1 MKNPQTILVVDD
13 DHELRSGLK
22 TVLQQRGFR
31 TLEADDGMAAQ
42 RMIDGHRP
50 DLVILDMM
58 MPRWGG
64 FMLLE
69 QFQGKADAPPFIMI
83 TASEGDK
90 NKAYAEQAGVVDFI
104 RKPFSMERLME
115 GVDKVLGQPGT
126 QPPSSVEEP
135 AAEENKNDGVA
146 PLTMI
151 CRCPGCGARIK
162 APLGL
167 RGKTRPCPG
176 CKRPFVV
183 RLQPPEDEGPKLVMD
198 QLEEESPGRP
208 RSGLFDNH

>member
-13 DHELRSGLK
+13 DHVLRTGLK

-42 RMIDGHRP
+42 RLIDGHRP

-69 QFQGKADAPPFIMI
+69 HFQGKTDAPPFIMI
-83 TASEGDK
+83 TASDAGT
-90 NKAYAEQAGVVDFI
+90 NKAYAEQVGVVDFI

-115 GVDKVLGQPGT
+115 GVDKVLGQPET
-126 QPPSSVEEP
+126 KSASSVQER
-135 AAEENKNDGVA
+135 AEETSKKADAA

-151 CRCPGCGARIK
+151 CRCFSCGARIK

-167 RGKTRPCPG
+167 RGKTRQCPG

-198 QLEEESPGRP
+198 HLDEEPPGRP
-208 RSGLFDNH
+208 RSGLFDN

>member
-1 MKNPQTILVVDD
+1 MKDPQTILVVDD
-13 DHELRSGLK
+13 DHVLRTGLK

-42 RMIDGHRP
+42 RLIDGHRP

-69 QFQGKADAPPFIMI
+69 HFQGKADAPPFIMI
-83 TASEGDK
+83 TASDADK
-90 NKAYAEQAGVVDFI
+90 NKADAEKAGVADFI

-115 GVDKVLGQPGT
+115 GVDKALKQTKLSAPVEN
-126 QPPSSVEEP
+126 PPVEEQE
-135 AAEENKNDGVA
+135 AAE
-146 PLTMI
+146 PLSMI
-151 CRCPGCGARIK
+151 CRCFSCGARIK
-162 APLGL
+162 APLRL

-183 RLQPPEDEGPKLVMD
+183 RTPPPEDEGPKLVMMD
-198 QLEEESPGRP
+198 EIETDSETPGRA
-208 RSGLFDNH
+208 RSGLFDGV

>member
-1 MKNPQTILVVDD
+1 MKIPQTILVVDD
-13 DHELRSGLK
+13 DHELRSGLR

-69 QFQGKADAPPFIMI
+69 HFQGKSDAPPFIMI
-83 TASEGDK
+83 TASDGDK

-104 RKPFSMERLME
+104 RKPFSLERLME
-115 GVDKVLGQPGT
+115 GVDKVLRQ
-126 QPPSSVEEP
+126 P
-135 AAEENKNDGVA
+135 AAEPPSEVEEKPADRPA
-146 PLTMI
+146 LS
-151 CRCPGCGARIK
+151 CRCAGCGARIK
-162 APLGL
+162 APVQLLGQ
-167 RGKTRPCPG
+167 TRACPG

-183 RLQPPEDEGPKLVMD
+183 RSHPPEDCGPMLVMENFD
-198 QLEEESPGRP
+198 ETTPGRP
-208 RSGLFDNH
+208 RSGLFSN

>member
-13 DHELRSGLK
+13 DHVLRTGLK

-42 RMIDGHRP
+42 RLIDGHRP

-69 QFQGKADAPPFIMI
+69 HFQGKTDAPPFIMI
-83 TASEGDK
+83 TASDAGT
-90 NKAYAEQAGVVDFI
+90 NKAYAEQVGVVDFI

-115 GVDKVLGQPGT
+115 GVDKVLGQPET
-126 QPPSSVEEP
+126 KSASS
-135 AAEENKNDGVA
+135 AEDQADEASKNDHAA

-151 CRCPGCGARIK
+151 CRCSGCGARIK

-183 RLQPPEDEGPKLVMD
+183 RMQPPEDEGPKLVMD
-198 QLEEESPGRP
+198 QLDEEAPGRP
-208 RSGLFDNH
+208 RSGLFDN